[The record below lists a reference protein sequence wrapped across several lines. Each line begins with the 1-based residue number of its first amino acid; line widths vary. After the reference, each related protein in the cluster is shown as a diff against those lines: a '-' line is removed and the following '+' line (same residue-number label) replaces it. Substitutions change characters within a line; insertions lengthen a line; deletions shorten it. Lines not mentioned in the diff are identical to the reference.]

1 MDAKTEAFRRL
12 EEIVEILRGPG
23 GCPWDREQTLSD
35 MSRYLLEEACEA
47 VDAIHDSG
55 GRPSP
60 AVEEELGDVLLNVLL
75 SARIAEEEG
84 GFGIAHVADRIREKL
99 VRRHPHVF
107 GDAAGD
113 KPAVRSSSD
122 VLTRWDA
129 IKEGEK
135 EAAGARPKSRLDGVP
150 RSLPP
155 LERGYE
161 LGRKAARA
169 GFDWPSAEGALDKV
183 EEEIGEVKAA
193 MRSDEGKERIEEEL
207 GDLLFAVVNLCR
219 KVEVRPSDALR
230 GTLSRFCERFAA
242 IEERFPEVEKAT
254 LDEMEAVWNE
264 AKPRGRAANPGPHGG
279 EG

>member
-1 MDAKTEAFRRL
+1 MEAKTEAFRRL

-35 MSRYLLEEACEA
+35 MSRYILEEACEA
-47 VDAIHDSG
+47 VDAIQESG
-55 GRPSP
+55 GRPTA

-75 SARIAEEEG
+75 ASRIAEEEG
-84 GFGIAHVADRIREKL
+84 SFGIARVADRIREKL
-99 VRRHPHVF
+99 IRRHPHVF

-113 KPAVRSSSD
+113 KPEVRGASE
-122 VLTRWDA
+122 VLTRWNT

-135 EAAGARPKSRLDGVP
+135 KAAGERHESRLDGVP

-155 LERGYE
+155 LERAYE

-169 GFDWPSAEGALDKV
+169 GFDWPTADGALDKI
-183 EEEIGEVKAA
+183 EEELAEVKAA
-193 MRSDEGKERIEEEL
+193 MAHGGKERIAEEL

-219 KVEVRPSDALR
+219 KLEVRPSDALR
-230 GTLSRFCERFAA
+230 GTLTKFRARFAA
-242 IEERFPEVEKAT
+242 IEQRFPEVEKAT
-254 LDEMEAVWNE
+254 LEEMEAVWNE
-264 AKPRGRAANPGPHGG
+264 AKPGSAADPGSHGG